1 MNLLEHQAQSGNPRV
16 RAMAA
21 EALKLGRRAPGLGL
35 TASEIYSGS
44 SGAVAAPT
52 AAPAADQFYGAGAP
66 PAASA
71 AYKQNLAAPGSLE
84 AALAAASGAAA
95 PAPVS
100 TWGDWISAASPWLV
114 AGGTLAAFTWGIYR
128 LATRKPAPAAQKVGA

>member
-1 MNLLEHQAQSGNPRV
+1 
-16 RAMAA
+16 MAA

-52 AAPAADQFYGAGAP
+52 APPAADQFYGAGAP

-71 AYKQNLAAPGSLE
+71 AYTQNLATPGSLE
-84 AALAAASGAAA
+84 AALVAASGATPSA
-95 PAPVS
+95 PAS
-100 TWGDWISAASPWLV
+100 TWGDWFTAASPWLV
-114 AGGTLAAFTWGIYR
+114 AAGTATAFAWGIYR
-128 LATRKPAPAAQKVGA
+128 IATRKPAPAVQKVSA